1 MSKQIDFV
9 DLTGGMGTITA
20 DITTNFKL
28 AALKRKALELV
39 EAFPNSAFYPSVSE
53 NDINR
58 ISFFDKNGE
67 PLDTD
72 EKLKVLLKTNEAGRL
87 VVKYSIQYA
96 GPPGTLGGGSNALG
110 GASNP
115 LGGGRRRRY
124 RRKTQRRN
132 HKKRK
137 SYRRN

>member
-1 MSKQIDFV
+1 MNKQIDFV

-28 AALKRKALELV
+28 VALKRKALELV

-67 PLDTD
+67 PLNTD

-96 GPPGTLGGGSNALG
+96 GPPGTSGGSNALG

-124 RRKTQRRN
+124 KRKTQRRN